1 MPAKESEDF
10 LRIKAMRKKFRIDYD
25 NTPRALSAAGALQ
38 QARFLRE
45 EIDEF
50 VEAKYVVDQYDAIL
64 DLIVFAMG
72 TIETM
77 GLPFRE
83 GFNAVMDANMTK
95 QRGDKGRGTDF
106 DLVKPKEW
114 IGPETAL
121 QEIIDGTYN
130 SHGSKL
136 LPEQE
141 VVSVKKNDEDKA
153 PIALLP
159 IEVLLDVA
167 KVMSHG
173 ANKYGKD
180 NWRREPMLPN
190 QHRRTLSSALR
201 HLLAYVGGE
210 DIDPES
216 GLPHLD
222 HAITQLMFLK
232 YYIDKG
238 LGDDF
243 R

>member
-1 MPAKESEDF
+1 M
-10 LRIKAMRKKFRIDYD
+10 
-25 NTPRALSAAGALQ
+25 
-38 QARFLRE
+38 
-45 EIDEF
+45 
-50 VEAKYVVDQYDAIL
+50 
-64 DLIVFAMG
+64 
-72 TIETM
+72 
-77 GLPFRE
+77 
-83 GFNAVMDANMTK
+83 
-95 QRGDKGRGTDF
+95 DKGRGTDF
-106 DLVKPKEW
+106 DLVKPTSW